1 MNSLRNFIAGV
12 LGALVRL
19 TLWLFTAL
27 LALLLLAVALVLLF
41 FGVLWALVRG
51 KRPVQPVFVGRFR
64 QYASQ
69 KVWPGGGAGGPRG
82 ASAETAE
89 VVDIE
94 VREVRDPGDAGE
106 RGDRN
111 PPQGAHPHQGRLD
124 GPGQR

>member
-1 MNSLRNFIAGV
+1 MAPPAGLHCLYMDSLRNFIAGV
-12 LGALVRL
+12 LGTLVRL

-69 KVWPGGGAGGPRG
+69 KVWPGGSRG
-82 ASAETAE
+82 ASAESAE

-94 VREVRDPGDAGE
+94 VREVREGSVVVIDAAPATFGD
-106 RGDRN
+106 
-111 PPQGAHPHQGRLD
+111 
-124 GPGQR
+124 

>member
-1 MNSLRNFIAGV
+1 MQSIREFIAGV
-12 LGALVRL
+12 LATLVKL

-27 LALLLLAVALVLLF
+27 LALLLLAVAFVLLF

-69 KVWPGGGAGGPRG
+69 KVWPGGPGGMGGARS
-82 ASAETAE
+82 ASQESTE

-94 VREVRDPGDAGE
+94 VREVREPADTRDVRDLQDPPDRLNGPDR
-106 RGDRN
+106 RG
-111 PPQGAHPHQGRLD
+111 
-124 GPGQR
+124 